1 MQPRA
6 RRWRPRGVAE
16 RLARSEPCEL
26 RALRPLCVCAVRSTP
41 FLPPLP
47 PWRLWLVWLRVRPRL
62 RDGHVGFAGPAH
74 AGPARDGALQRP
86 SEAGLVGRPDRARA
100 AAGLSTLWA
109 EEAAAWG
116 PRGRATAPGGRRLE
130 SGLCLRPAGS
140 CSAEAAAWAGQ
151 RSLEPGRREAARA
164 PAWLPGR
171 RAGKV
176 KGTCHPWDLS
186 IREAYGQDSGT
197 SGRRPGM
204 SDFREKP
211 ECEDPCSVSVG
222 S

>member
-86 SEAGLVGRPDRARA
+86 SEAGLVGWPDRARA

-116 PRGRATAPGGRRLE
+116 PRGRAAAPG
-130 SGLCLRPAGS
+130 
-140 CSAEAAAWAGQ
+140 AAAWNRASACGQ
-151 RSLEPGRREAARA
+151 QGAAVPR
-164 PAWLPGR
+164 L
-171 RAGKV
+171 
-176 KGTCHPWDLS
+176 
-186 IREAYGQDSGT
+186 
-197 SGRRPGM
+197 RPGQ
-204 SDFREKP
+204 
-211 ECEDPCSVSVG
+211 VSGPWSPAGVRQPG
-222 S
+222 PRPGYLGGGRGR

>member
-1 MQPRA
+1 MAPVVSMAPREASAPGRA
-6 RRWRPRGVAE
+6 RGLRRPG
-16 RLARSEPCEL
+16 SC
-26 RALRPLCVCAVRSTP
+26 
-41 FLPPLP
+41 
-47 PWRLWLVWLRVRPRL
+47 
-62 RDGHVGFAGPAH
+62 
-74 AGPARDGALQRP
+74 
-86 SEAGLVGRPDRARA
+86 RARA
-100 AAGLSTLWA
+100 GRRSAASVRGWAGRPARSGQGRRRAQHVVGGGGRGL
-109 EEAAAWG
+109 G
-116 PRGRATAPGGRRLE
+116 PERESRSSRSRRLE

>member
-1 MQPRA
+1 M
-6 RRWRPRGVAE
+6 
-16 RLARSEPCEL
+16 
-26 RALRPLCVCAVRSTP
+26 
-41 FLPPLP
+41 
-47 PWRLWLVWLRVRPRL
+47 
-62 RDGHVGFAGPAH
+62 GFAGPAH

-116 PRGRATAPGGRRLE
+116 PRGRAVAPGGRRLE

>member
-1 MQPRA
+1 M
-6 RRWRPRGVAE
+6 
-16 RLARSEPCEL
+16 
-26 RALRPLCVCAVRSTP
+26 
-41 FLPPLP
+41 
-47 PWRLWLVWLRVRPRL
+47 
-62 RDGHVGFAGPAH
+62 GFAGPAH

-116 PRGRATAPGGRRLE
+116 PRGRAAAPGGRRLE

-197 SGRRPGM
+197 SGRQPGM

>member
-1 MQPRA
+1 M
-6 RRWRPRGVAE
+6 
-16 RLARSEPCEL
+16 
-26 RALRPLCVCAVRSTP
+26 
-41 FLPPLP
+41 
-47 PWRLWLVWLRVRPRL
+47 
-62 RDGHVGFAGPAH
+62 GFAGPAH

-116 PRGRATAPGGRRLE
+116 PRGRAAAPGGRRLE

>member
-1 MQPRA
+1 M
-6 RRWRPRGVAE
+6 
-16 RLARSEPCEL
+16 
-26 RALRPLCVCAVRSTP
+26 
-41 FLPPLP
+41 
-47 PWRLWLVWLRVRPRL
+47 
-62 RDGHVGFAGPAH
+62 GFAGPAH

-116 PRGRATAPGGRRLE
+116 PRGRAAAPGGRRLE

-186 IREAYGQDSGT
+186 IWEAYGQDSGT

>member
-1 MQPRA
+1 M
-6 RRWRPRGVAE
+6 
-16 RLARSEPCEL
+16 
-26 RALRPLCVCAVRSTP
+26 
-41 FLPPLP
+41 
-47 PWRLWLVWLRVRPRL
+47 
-62 RDGHVGFAGPAH
+62 GFAGPAH

-100 AAGLSTLWA
+100 ATGLSTLWA

-116 PRGRATAPGGRRLE
+116 PRGRAAAPGGRRLE

-197 SGRRPGM
+197 SGRRLGM